1 MGRVIIYLIMFQV
14 VLSFIL
20 YLCIVLKWYILK
32 PKIEANS
39 WYQTSPCGVQ
49 TLLNFLIP
57 VYGPLSCLAAMSIL
71 DEAAQRTKAE
81 AENLLG
87 VQIGPM
93 VFTFSEQ
100 C

>member
-1 MGRVIIYLIMFQV
+1 MFQV
-14 VLSFIL
+14 VLSAIL

-39 WYQTSPCGVQ
+39 WQ

-57 VYGPLSCLAAMSIL
+57 IYGPVTCLAGMSIL
-71 DEAAQRTKAE
+71 DEAAHHSKAE
-81 AENLLG
+81 ADNLLG
-87 VQIGPM
+87 VRIGPM

-100 C
+100 TKTE